1 MNGREFLTALDYIVK
16 EKGIDKEVVLEAME
30 AALNAACKKHF
41 RNLVNTRVNINE
53 DTGEIKVYSYKTV
66 VSEKT
71 NEDTELTLDEARKIV
86 PNIEIGETID
96 EEVTPKDFGRVA
108 ASTAKQVMVQKM
120 KEAEKKLLMEEF
132 EGKQDELIIGTLSRE
147 DEKNYYV
154 DLGRTHGI
162 LPKDEIIPNEKLEMG
177 SQVRAYISK
186 IEFGTKGVFILLS
199 RTHFGFLKR
208 LLESEIPELVDGS
221 IMLYSVARDAGSRS
235 KIAVS
240 AVDSDVDPVGAI
252 IGERGNRIGRII
264 KELNGEKIDVIL
276 YDKDPLVFIANS
288 LSPAKNVH
296 VIISDPKKNEAI
308 ALVDDE
314 NLSLA
319 IGKKGENVK
328 LAARLT
334 HYKIDV
340 QKKSEYNIISER

>member
-1 MNGREFLTALDYIVK
+1 
-16 EKGIDKEVVLEAME
+16 
-30 AALNAACKKHF
+30 
-41 RNLVNTRVNINE
+41 
-53 DTGEIKVYSYKTV
+53 
-66 VSEKT
+66 
-71 NEDTELTLDEARKIV
+71 
-86 PNIEIGETID
+86 
-96 EEVTPKDFGRVA
+96 
-108 ASTAKQVMVQKM
+108 M
-120 KEAEKKLLMEEF
+120 K
-132 EGKQDELIIGTLSRE
+132 
-147 DEKNYYV
+147 
-154 DLGRTHGI
+154 
-162 LPKDEIIPNEKLEMG
+162 
-177 SQVRAYISK
+177 
-186 IEFGTKGVFILLS
+186 
-199 RTHFGFLKR
+199 
-208 LLESEIPELVDGS
+208 SEIPELVDGS

-235 KIAVS
+235 KIADS

-319 IGKKGENVK
+319 IGKKGQNVK

>member
-16 EKGIDKEVVLEAME
+16 EKGIDKSVVLEAME

-41 RNLVNTRVNINE
+41 RNLINTRVNINE
-53 DTGEIKVYSYKTV
+53 DTGEIKVYSFKTV
-66 VSEKT
+66 VEEKV

-86 PNIEIGETID
+86 SDIEIGETID

-108 ASTAKQVMVQKM
+108 ASTAKQVMVQKI

-132 EGKQDELIIGTLSRE
+132 DGKQDELVVGTLSRE

-162 LPKDEIIPNEKLEMG
+162 LPKDEIIPGERLEMG
-177 SQVRAYISK
+177 SQVRVYISK

-221 IMLYSVARDAGSRS
+221 IMLYSVARDAGYRS

-240 AVDSDVDPVGAI
+240 AVDTDVDPVGAI
-252 IGERGNRIGRII
+252 IGEKGNRIGRII

-276 YDKDPLVFIANS
+276 YNKDPLVFIANS
-288 LSPAKNVH
+288 LSPARNVH
-296 VIISDPKKNEAI
+296 VIIPESKKNEAI

-319 IGKKGENVK
+319 IGKKGQNVK

-340 QKKSEYNIISER
+340 QKKSEYNIISEW

>member
-154 DLGRTHGI
+154 
-162 LPKDEIIPNEKLEMG
+162 
-177 SQVRAYISK
+177 
-186 IEFGTKGVFILLS
+186 
-199 RTHFGFLKR
+199 
-208 LLESEIPELVDGS
+208 ES
-221 IMLYSVARDAGSRS
+221 A
-235 KIAVS
+235 
-240 AVDSDVDPVGAI
+240 
-252 IGERGNRIGRII
+252 
-264 KELNGEKIDVIL
+264 
-276 YDKDPLVFIANS
+276 
-288 LSPAKNVH
+288 
-296 VIISDPKKNEAI
+296 
-308 ALVDDE
+308 
-314 NLSLA
+314 
-319 IGKKGENVK
+319 
-328 LAARLT
+328 
-334 HYKIDV
+334 
-340 QKKSEYNIISER
+340 